1 MPGVEVIAIIAVTF
15 VLAGL
20 VKGVVGFGLPT
31 VALAI
36 LTATIGLKEAM
47 VLMLVPTFV
56 TNVWQGVAP
65 GGLGAVLR
73 RFWPLLAAGAIGTMA
88 AAGVLARADAVLLS
102 GLLGVLLCLYAAIS
116 MAAPRLPPPG
126 RGERWLSPAVGA
138 TSGVLTGLTGTFVI
152 PSVLYFQALAMEREL
167 MIQTMGVWFL
177 VATAS
182 LGVALG
188 AQGLM
193 PAGLAALS
201 AAALVPALAG
211 MWLGQ
216 RIRRNLSEARF
227 RRVFFSTLLLL
238 GAYIAARA
246 FLL

>member
-1 MPGVEVIAIIAVTF
+1 MPDVDVIAIIAVTF
-15 VLAGL
+15 ILAGL
-20 VKGVVGFGLPT
+20 AKGVVGFGLPT

-47 VLMLVPTFV
+47 VLMLVPAFV
-56 TNVWQGVAP
+56 TNVWRGLAP
-65 GGLGAVLR
+65 GALGAVLR
-73 RFWPLLAAGAIGTMA
+73 RFWPLLAAGSVGTVA
-88 AAGVLARADAVLLS
+88 AAGVLARADEVLLS

-126 RGERWLSPAVGA
+126 RHERWLSPVVGA
-138 TSGVLTGLTGTFVI
+138 ASGVLTGLTGSFVI
-152 PSVLYFQALAMEREL
+152 PSVLYFQALAMERDV

-188 AQGLM
+188 AHGLM
-193 PAGLAALS
+193 PAGLGALS
-201 AAALVPALAG
+201 AAALVPALGG

-216 RIRRNLSEARF
+216 RIRRKLSEARF
-227 RRVFFSTLLLL
+227 RRVFFTALLLL
-238 GAYIAARA
+238 GAYITVRA

>member
-1 MPGVEVIAIIAVTF
+1 MPDVAVIAIIAVTF
-15 VLAGL
+15 LLAGL

-47 VLMLVPTFV
+47 VLMLAPAFV
-56 TNVWQGVAP
+56 TNVWQGFAP

-73 RFWPLLAAGAIGTMA
+73 RFWPLLATGAIGTV
-88 AAGVLARADAVLLS
+88 AGASVLARADAALLP
-102 GLLGVLLCLYAAIS
+102 GMLGVLLCVYATIS
-116 MAAPRLPPPG
+116 IAAPRLPPPG
-126 RGERWLSPAVGA
+126 DRECWLSPVVGA

-152 PSVLYFQALAMEREL
+152 PSVLYFQSLAMERDV

-193 PAGLAALS
+193 PADLSALS

-227 RRVFFSTLLLL
+227 RRVFFSALLLL
-238 GAYIAARA
+238 GAWLTARA
-246 FLL
+246 FVL